1 LCKFLLLSFHFTVVI
16 TNVLVHHKKQLQIS
30 KVLECVQAARKVHQF
45 NYQKSVNVPGL
56 ARHGDEEDNVGKLE
70 KK

>member
-1 LCKFLLLSFHFTVVI
+1 LE
-16 TNVLVHHKKQLQIS
+16 HHKKHIQIS
-30 KVLECVQAARKVHQF
+30 KVLECIQAARKIHQF

-56 ARHGDEEDNVGKLE
+56 ARHGDEENNVGKLE